1 MRGLQRDRGG
11 LEEVARAQQNPSG
24 PQRYWKTK
32 IKTTTDPNFQATE
45 AQANT
50 RPYRQ
55 RRTEDRQTNQ
65 SAWMA
70 GNLITRKLNLF
81 AKIRNHFVSRFILK
95 SAEKLINFA
104 TFTFINTSLKI

>member
-1 MRGLQRDRGG
+1 MFVFLDYSCFDKSVQMRGLQRDRGG

-50 RPYRQ
+50 PPYRGE
-55 RRTEDRQTNQ
+55 TNTTKQTKCL
-65 SAWMA
+65 A
-70 GNLITRKLNLF
+70 
-81 AKIRNHFVSRFILK
+81 
-95 SAEKLINFA
+95 
-104 TFTFINTSLKI
+104 

>member
-50 RPYRQ
+50 PPYKQ
-55 RRTEDRQTNQ
+55 RRTEHRRAKQANLL
-65 SAWMA
+65 AW
-70 GNLITRKLNLF
+70 LVI
-81 AKIRNHFVSRFILK
+81 
-95 SAEKLINFA
+95 
-104 TFTFINTSLKI
+104 

>member
-32 IKTTTDPNFQATE
+32 IKTTTEPNFQATE

-50 RPYRQ
+50 PPYRQ
-55 RRTEDRQTNQ
+55 RRTEHRQTNQ
-65 SAWMA
+65 SACMA
-70 GNLITRKLNLF
+70 GNLITRKLNKYEIILCPDLYYPKFYRLF
-81 AKIRNHFVSRFILK
+81 LTK
-95 SAEKLINFA
+95 SAFLWGEL
-104 TFTFINTSLKI
+104 

>member
-32 IKTTTDPNFQATE
+32 IKTTTEPNFQATE

-50 RPYRQ
+50 PPYKQ
-55 RRTEDRQTNQ
+55 RRTEHRRTNQ
-65 SAWMA
+65 LSCMA
-70 GNLITRKLNLF
+70 GLKLNKVSVLMF
-81 AKIRNHFVSRFILK
+81 GSKIG
-95 SAEKLINFA
+95 EKRA
-104 TFTFINTSLKI
+104 TVT

>member
-32 IKTTTDPNFQATE
+32 IKTRTEPNFQATE

-50 RPYRQ
+50 PPYKQ
-55 RRTEDRQTNQ
+55 RRTETAAPNKPICLHG
-65 SAWMA
+65 W
-70 GNLITRKLNLF
+70 
-81 AKIRNHFVSRFILK
+81 
-95 SAEKLINFA
+95 
-104 TFTFINTSLKI
+104 